1 MIYLLI
7 SYLQRAGIS
16 PSCLRVVK
24 YISFRAAMA
33 LIFAFAGGVILG
45 PRIIR
50 KLRQL
55 KIGQQ
60 ILVVTSKDGVNL
72 PDKHRDK
79 KGTPTMGGI
88 IIVTAFLFPVLLFCN
103 LTDPLILMLLAMTV
117 GYGLLGYRDDYL
129 KITEKKSD
137 GISPRMKIFFQLL
150 LGLIVGLFLKIK
162 GAGIIYSLTSETGG
176 THLCFPFLKD
186 WYPDLGW
193 FFVPYAMLVV
203 AATSNA
209 VNLTDGLDGLA
220 IGTVIIVAASYGVLA
235 YLAGRPDFSR
245 YLIIPYIQG
254 GGEMAIFLAAI
265 VGASASFLWFNAN
278 PAQVFMGDIGSL
290 TLGGLIGTIAL
301 FLKQEV
307 LLVIIGG
314 IFVLEALSVIVQ
326 VASYRYRNKKRVF
339 LMSPIHH
346 HFEKLGIAE
355 PKIIARFWIV
365 SALLALVGL
374 TTLKL
379 R

>member
-1 MIYLLI
+1 
-7 SYLQRAGIS
+7 
-16 PSCLRVVK
+16 
-24 YISFRAAMA
+24 MA
-33 LIFAFAGGVILG
+33 LILAFAGGVILG

-60 ILVVTSKDGVNL
+60 IQVVTSRDGVNL
-72 PDKHRDK
+72 PDKHMVK

-88 IIVTAFLFPVLLFCN
+88 IIVIAFLIPVLLFCN

-117 GYGLLGYRDDYL
+117 GYGLVGYRDDYL

-137 GISPRMKIFFQLL
+137 GLSPRIKMLFQLL
-150 LGLIVGLFLKIK
+150 LGLLVGLFLKIK
-162 GAGIIYSLTSETGG
+162 GSGIVYSLTSETGG
-176 THLCFPFLKD
+176 THLCFPFIKD

-220 IGTVIIVAASYGVLA
+220 IGTVIIVAASYAVLA

-245 YLIIPYIQG
+245 YLIIPYVQG
-254 GGEMAIFLAAI
+254 GGEMAIFMAAL

-290 TLGGLIGTIAL
+290 TLGGLIGAIAL
-301 FLKQEV
+301 FLKQE
-307 LLVIIGG
+307 LLLMIIGG
-314 IFVLEALSVIVQ
+314 IFVLEALSVIIQ
-326 VASYRYRNKKRVF
+326 VASYRFRNKKRVF
-339 LMSPIHH
+339 LMSPLHH
-346 HFEKLGIAE
+346 HFEKLGLAE

-365 SALLALVGL
+365 AALLALVGL

>member
-1 MIYLLI
+1 MIYLFI
-7 SYLQRAGIS
+7 NYLHSVGIH
-16 PSCLRVVK
+16 PSGLRVVQ
-24 YISFRAAMA
+24 YITFRAAMA
-33 LIFAFAGGVILG
+33 LILAFAGGVILG

-60 ILVVTSKDGVNL
+60 IQVVTSRDGVNL
-72 PDKHRDK
+72 PDKHMVK

-88 IIVTAFLFPVLLFCN
+88 IIVIAFLIPVLLFCN

-117 GYGLLGYRDDYL
+117 GYGLVGYRDDYL

-137 GISPRMKIFFQLL
+137 GLSPRIKMLFQLL
-150 LGLIVGLFLKIK
+150 LGLLVGLFLKIK
-162 GAGIIYSLTSETGG
+162 GSGIVYSLTSETGG
-176 THLCFPFLKD
+176 THLCFPFIKD

-220 IGTVIIVAASYGVLA
+220 IGTVIIVAASYAVLA

-245 YLIIPYIQG
+245 YLIIPYVQG
-254 GGEMAIFLAAI
+254 GGEMAIFMAAL

-290 TLGGLIGTIAL
+290 TLGGLIGAIAL
-301 FLKQEV
+301 FLKQE
-307 LLVIIGG
+307 LLLMIIGG
-314 IFVLEALSVIVQ
+314 IFVLEALSVIIQ
-326 VASYRYRNKKRVF
+326 VASYRFRNKKRVF
-339 LMSPIHH
+339 LMSPLHH
-346 HFEKLGIAE
+346 HFEKLGLAE

-365 SALLALVGL
+365 AALLALVGL